1 MATAPED
8 RVHILEERFGVA
20 FADPSL
26 ARMALTHPSFA
37 AERPDAAGYERLE
50 FLGDSVLGFIVADH
64 LYRSHPD
71 EPEGVLTRLKIAAVA
86 GETLAEVA
94 DELGIGD
101 LVWLGRG
108 AARGEG
114 RSRRSLLEN
123 VFEAIIGAI
132 YLDQGL
138 DVARHVVIDVLGA
151 RLLDPSGAP
160 QDPKSALQELTQAS
174 DGVLPAYRTTA
185 VEGPPHDRRFTVEVT
200 VDGRVVGLGT
210 GRSKKDAEKAA
221 ASAALARLEEG
232 S

>member
-1 MATAPED
+1 MPTAPQD
-8 RVHILEERFGVA
+8 RVRILEERFGVT
-20 FADPSL
+20 FADPAL

-37 AERPDAAGYERLE
+37 AEAPGAAGYERLE

-64 LYRSHPD
+64 LYRAHPD
-71 EPEGVLTRLKIAAVA
+71 EPEGVLTRLKIAAVS
-86 GETLAEVA
+86 GETVAQIA
-94 DELGIGD
+94 DELGIGE

-108 AARGEG
+108 AAQGEG

-138 DVARHVVIDVLGA
+138 DVVRDVVLDVLGA

-160 QDPKSALQELTQAS
+160 RDAKSALQELTQAGH
-174 DGVLPAYRTTA
+174 GVLPEYRTTA
-185 VEGPPHDRRFTVEVT
+185 VEGPPHDRRFSVEVT
-200 VDGRVVGLGT
+200 VADRVLGHGT

-221 ASAALARLEEG
+221 AAAALARLEEG